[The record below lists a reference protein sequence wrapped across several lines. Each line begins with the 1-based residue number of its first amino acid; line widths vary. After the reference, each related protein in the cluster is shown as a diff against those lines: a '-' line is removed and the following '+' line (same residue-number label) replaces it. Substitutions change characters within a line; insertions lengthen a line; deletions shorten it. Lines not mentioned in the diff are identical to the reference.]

1 METIRI
7 CQLTDSIMFTYNL
20 AILKKVV
27 RNQKLKIKF
36 VFIVL
41 IKMSTAVDFKFLKVK
56 LSGFCFLY
64 AKDTNKE
71 ERKRYN
77 DKYLLS

>member
-1 METIRI
+1 MP
-7 CQLTDSIMFTYNL
+7 
-20 AILKKVV
+20 
-27 RNQKLKIKF
+27 
-36 VFIVL
+36 
-41 IKMSTAVDFKFLKVK
+41 TAVDFKFLKVK

-71 ERKRYN
+71 EKKKYN